1 MNEILKKNGITFGII
16 IGIIGI
22 IKELLNYGLGSSF
35 YKSPIAGIAFGLI
48 FWLVRIYQGY
58 DTKKQMKNFIS
69 FKECFTTLLIS
80 TSLGIFISLLFNF
93 VFYNY
98 IVLDFRVEFN
108 DFMNES
114 MLQLYKIMGKPVSE
128 LKEIASNDNFSV
140 LNLIKGGMFS
150 IIVSSLFNLIISA
163 IFKSK
168 PKDQY

>member
-35 YKSPIAGIAFGLI
+35 YKSPIAGIAFGLV

-58 DTKKQMKNFIS
+58 DTKKQMKDIIS

-80 TSLGIFISLLFNF
+80 TSLGIFISLSFNY
-93 VFYNY
+93 VFYNF
-98 IVLDFRVEFN
+98 IVLDFRIVFN

-114 MLQLYKIMGKPVSE
+114 MVELYKIMGKTTSE
-128 LKEIASNDNFSV
+128 LKEVASNDNFSV

-150 IIVSSLFNLIISA
+150 IVVSSFFNLLVAA

-168 PKDQY
+168 PKEQF